1 MLPREI
7 EVGRGHR
14 HSARVGKD
22 NAVKD
27 TSTENAVPDTALNGA
42 IRHRVCV

>member
-7 EVGRGHR
+7 EIGRGQR
-14 HSARVGKD
+14 YSARVGKD

-27 TSTENAVPDTALNGA
+27 TSTENAVPDTARNDA
-42 IRHRVCV
+42 IRLPVCV